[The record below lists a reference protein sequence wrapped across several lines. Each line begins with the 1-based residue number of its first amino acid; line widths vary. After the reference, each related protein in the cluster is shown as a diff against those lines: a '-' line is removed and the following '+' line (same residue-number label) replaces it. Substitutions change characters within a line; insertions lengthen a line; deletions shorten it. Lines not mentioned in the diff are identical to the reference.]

1 MKLSD
6 AAMQKL
12 IHLITVE
19 KKYKPGDK
27 LPNEKV
33 LAEELG
39 VSRSTIRSAVRDLV
53 GQGVLEIKIG
63 RGTYVAEQSTIFSD
77 FGFGQ
82 LQHIQL
88 KLRDL
93 YELRLMLEPQMAY
106 YAAIRATD
114 EEIRAIL
121 DLGNQIQQHKLEG
134 SDDSEGNRLFHI
146 AISRAA
152 HNEFG
157 APLPL
162 KNREYELLLFLM
174 RHPGQ
179 VFSREDLYELIWGL
193 ESMGDNITVAVHV
206 NRLREKIEDDPAH
219 PQLLQTV
226 WGVGYRLRKDNE
238 PS

>member
-27 LPNEKV
+27 LPNEKA

-63 RGTYVAEQSTIFSD
+63 RGTYVVEQSMIFSD

-157 APLPL
+157 ARLAEILNDALVTAFSGTDYQQRIEDFGIDHQLIMDYLENRDADGVKLAMNLHL
-162 KNREYELLLFLM
+162 KN
-174 RHPGQ
+174 
-179 VFSREDLYELIWGL
+179 SIKLYHL
-193 ESMGDNITVAVHV
+193 T
-206 NRLREKIEDDPAH
+206 
-219 PQLLQTV
+219 
-226 WGVGYRLRKDNE
+226 
-238 PS
+238 

>member
-27 LPNEKV
+27 LPNEKA

-157 APLPL
+157 ARLAEILNDALVTAFSGTDYQQRIEDFGIDHQLIMDYLENRDADGVKLAMNLHL
-162 KNREYELLLFLM
+162 KN
-174 RHPGQ
+174 
-179 VFSREDLYELIWGL
+179 SIKLYHL
-193 ESMGDNITVAVHV
+193 T
-206 NRLREKIEDDPAH
+206 
-219 PQLLQTV
+219 
-226 WGVGYRLRKDNE
+226 
-238 PS
+238 

>member
-19 KKYKPGDK
+19 KKYRPGDK
-27 LPNEKV
+27 LPNETA

-77 FGFGQ
+77 FGFSQ

-121 DLGNQIQQHKLEG
+121 DLGSKIQQHKLAG
-134 SDDSEGNRLFHI
+134 RDDSEGNRLFHI

-157 APLPL
+157 ARLAEILNDALITAFSGTDFQQRIEDFGIDHQLIMDYLENRDADGVKLAMNLHL
-162 KNREYELLLFLM
+162 KN
-174 RHPGQ
+174 
-179 VFSREDLYELIWGL
+179 SI
-193 ESMGDNITVAVHV
+193 
-206 NRLREKIEDDPAH
+206 KIYH
-219 PQLLQTV
+219 L
-226 WGVGYRLRKDNE
+226 
-238 PS
+238 S

>member
-1 MKLSD
+1 
-6 AAMQKL
+6 MQKL

-19 KKYKPGDK
+19 KKYHPGDK
-27 LPNEKV
+27 LPNEKA

-39 VSRSTIRSAVRDLV
+39 VSRSTVRSAVRDLV

-77 FGFGQ
+77 FGFSQ

-121 DLGNQIQQHKLEG
+121 DLGSKIQHHQQHKLEDK
-134 SDDSEGNRLFHI
+134 DDSEGNRLFHI

-157 APLPL
+157 ARLAEILNDALVTAFSGTDYQQRIEDFGIDHQLIMDYLENRDADGVKLAMNLHL
-162 KNREYELLLFLM
+162 KNSIKVYHL
-174 RHPGQ
+174 
-179 VFSREDLYELIWGL
+179 
-193 ESMGDNITVAVHV
+193 T
-206 NRLREKIEDDPAH
+206 
-219 PQLLQTV
+219 
-226 WGVGYRLRKDNE
+226 
-238 PS
+238 

>member
-157 APLPL
+157 ARLAEILNDALVTAFSGTDYQQRIEDFGIDHQLIMDYLENRDADGVKLAMNLHL
-162 KNREYELLLFLM
+162 KN
-174 RHPGQ
+174 
-179 VFSREDLYELIWGL
+179 SIKLYHL
-193 ESMGDNITVAVHV
+193 T
-206 NRLREKIEDDPAH
+206 
-219 PQLLQTV
+219 
-226 WGVGYRLRKDNE
+226 
-238 PS
+238 

>member
-27 LPNEKV
+27 LPNEKA

-121 DLGNQIQQHKLEG
+121 HLGNQIQQHKLEG

-157 APLPL
+157 ARLAEILNDALVTAFSGTDYQQRIEDFGIDHQLIMDYLENRDADGVKLAMNLHL
-162 KNREYELLLFLM
+162 KN
-174 RHPGQ
+174 
-179 VFSREDLYELIWGL
+179 SIKLYHL
-193 ESMGDNITVAVHV
+193 T
-206 NRLREKIEDDPAH
+206 
-219 PQLLQTV
+219 
-226 WGVGYRLRKDNE
+226 
-238 PS
+238 